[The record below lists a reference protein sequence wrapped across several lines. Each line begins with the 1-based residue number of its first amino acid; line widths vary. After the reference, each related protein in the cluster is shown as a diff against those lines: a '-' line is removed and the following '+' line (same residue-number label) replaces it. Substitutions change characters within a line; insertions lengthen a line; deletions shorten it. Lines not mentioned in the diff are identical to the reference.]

1 MAYVYSSFGEK
12 SRIRIIERFP
22 MRSDSQYVFLC
33 LSITNTAT
41 IKPG

>member
-12 SRIRIIERFP
+12 SHIRIIERFP
-22 MRSDSQYVFLC
+22 MRSDSHVFLC